1 MPRYN
6 DTTEILETILTEAT
20 LITMIKTTKTIEL
33 GMLLLKDFLTY
44 SLELQW

>member
-1 MPRYN
+1 MPHYN

-20 LITMIKTTKTIEL
+20 LITMIKTAKTIEL

-44 SLELQW
+44 SLELQ